1 MLLWV
6 CFFFLSIYIFFNII
20 PKRNPYKFPKIEN
33 IDKYNYIDENGACY
47 KYVRKVAQTWL
58 TKIYQHNK

>member
-1 MLLWV
+1 MWLWI
-6 CFFFLSIYIFFNII
+6 CFFFLSIYIFFSII

-47 KYVRKVAQTWL
+47 KYVRKYIQ
-58 TKIYQHNK
+58 